1 MSNNSQRR
9 WQIQRNWSFWTIAL
23 TNLAVDCLTKFA
35 VVSRMKENDTIPLLP
50 QIFHFTY
57 TKNTGAAFSLF
68 AGQPW
73 LRWLSLIVSLILI
86 CAGLFA
92 SRWKPFESA
101 GWGFVLAGAA
111 GNGIDRLT
119 TGAVVD
125 FIDLRFLN
133 FAVFNWADVAI
144 NVGIVC
150 LFVQY
155 IWLDRRQ

>member
-23 TNLAVDCLTKFA
+23 TNLAIDRLTKFA
-35 VVSRMKENDTIPLLP
+35 VVSRLQENDSIPLLP

-57 TKNTGAAFSLF
+57 IKNTGAAFSLF

-73 LRWLSLIVSLILI
+73 LRWLSLIVSLLLI

-92 SRWKPFESA
+92 SRWKTLESA

-150 LFVQY
+150 LLVQY